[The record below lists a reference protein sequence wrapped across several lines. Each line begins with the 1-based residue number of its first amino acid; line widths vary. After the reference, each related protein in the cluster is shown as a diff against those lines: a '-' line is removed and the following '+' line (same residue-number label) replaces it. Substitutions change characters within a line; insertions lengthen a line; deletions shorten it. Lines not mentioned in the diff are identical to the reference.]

1 MKTIRC
7 EELKYKG
14 KILDVTFGYNFSV
27 DRWNDVEIHK
37 CDISIEQIG
46 FYDEDQDKVLEYKPD
61 DQETKEVIDCFP
73 YDSVYKDLD
82 LEKVVEDYWQSIKDG
97 SLGI

>member
-1 MKTIRC
+1 VI
-7 EELKYKG
+7 
-14 KILDVTFGYNFSV
+14 
-27 DRWNDVEIHK
+27 
-37 CDISIEQIG
+37 
-46 FYDEDQDKVLEYKPD
+46 EYKPD
-61 DQETKEVIDCFP
+61 DIETKEVIELFP